1 MGPLMKTAKL
11 WVAALMSSCSFE
23 TVNFAIKSSK
33 TLIDSL
39 FPAIFPVVAG
49 VDGVSTEGMV
59 EEKKR
64 RGREEGLKKSK
75 SVDKRFE
82 IFALA
87 QKESGLTTEPG
98 FSADGAQV
106 VD

>member
-1 MGPLMKTAKL
+1 
-11 WVAALMSSCSFE
+11 
-23 TVNFAIKSSK
+23 
-33 TLIDSL
+33 
-39 FPAIFPVVAG
+39 
-49 VDGVSTEGMV
+49 MV